1 MIAVERFTRV
11 LSALSEAG
19 VPLPDGINVASD
31 ATNNTIFQEA
41 IADVREVLVRG
52 GGLSQPLEDSGVFP
66 LPALQMVR
74 VGEKTGTLSTQLSK
88 TAAYYEREVNF
99 RLKKAADLFQ
109 PIVILGVGI
118 VVGFVAIAQVAAM
131 YSVFSQVK

>member
-1 MIAVERFTRV
+1 MTDVVHVLTLAQAAQDWPADVRVIAVERFTRV

-52 GGLSQPLEDSGVFP
+52 GGARKVQ
-66 LPALQMVR
+66 R
-74 VGEKTGTLSTQLSK
+74 VAHVQ
-88 TAAYYEREVNF
+88 
-99 RLKKAADLFQ
+99 
-109 PIVILGVGI
+109 VIRPR
-118 VVGFVAIAQVAAM
+118 
-131 YSVFSQVK
+131 